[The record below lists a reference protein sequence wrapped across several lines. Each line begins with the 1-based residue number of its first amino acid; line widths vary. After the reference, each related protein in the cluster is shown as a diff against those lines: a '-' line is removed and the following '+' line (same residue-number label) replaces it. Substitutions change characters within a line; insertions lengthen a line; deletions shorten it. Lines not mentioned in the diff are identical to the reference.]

1 MEFSYRISEAEYLS
15 AAKLRLKDTLRLGRI
30 RKNIMFWVFV
40 MVCLMLVF
48 GIVQKSHQQPN
59 IPDDTA
65 VQTVAHASVTNS
77 IITNVGLFVLFV
89 SIMAFVIFRRVPMQ
103 LRRQYRKDPAMQGQF
118 TINITPE
125 SISTHNTAGSS
136 SNTGWNIYD
145 YWREGKGMILIV
157 CQSGVAVPISLA
169 GLSEAQQNELRGIL
183 AAALPKT

>member
-1 MEFSYRISEAEYLS
+1 
-15 AAKLRLKDTLRLGRI
+15 
-30 RKNIMFWVFV
+30 
-40 MVCLMLVF
+40 
-48 GIVQKSHQQPN
+48 
-59 IPDDTA
+59 
-65 VQTVAHASVTNS
+65 
-77 IITNVGLFVLFV
+77 
-89 SIMAFVIFRRVPMQ
+89 MQ